1 MIYQIVLRDSCKKCR
16 CGLLSGCMGFERIK
30 KYLTAEVVF
39 LVVFMISLLFAR
51 LIVADRHRIILSE
64 PIGLTSAGL
73 SVRVPA
79 GGGWQS
85 MGSWRDSRI
94 KNSSILVAGLSTGR
108 QQDALV
114 HWRYLREVK
123 ITEPQRR
130 LSKKAEQLKAE
141 IVDAGQTEGA
151 GAAMD
156 WIQLRPDGSSEGMFV
171 ACLQLGNG
179 EVLELEV
186 VVPEKPLFA
195 RRIFEKV
202 SGSVNFEKETYY
214 ER

>member
-1 MIYQIVLRDSCKKCR
+1 MD
-16 CGLLSGCMGFERIK
+16 FERVK

-39 LVVFMISLLFAR
+39 LIVFMISILLAR
-51 LIVADRHRIILSE
+51 LIVADRHRVILSE
-64 PIGLTSAGL
+64 PISLASAGL
-73 SVRVPA
+73 SVRVPG

-85 MGSWRDSRI
+85 MGSWRNSRNE
-94 KNSSILVAGLSTGR
+94 NSSILAAGLSTGR

-114 HWRYLREVK
+114 HWCYILEVK
-123 ITEPQRR
+123 IAEPQRR
-130 LSKKAEQLKAE
+130 LSKRAEQLKAE
-141 IVDAGQTEGA
+141 IIDAGQTEGT

-156 WIQLRPDGSSEGMFV
+156 WIQLRPDGGSEGMFV
-171 ACLQLGNG
+171 GCLQLGYG

-202 SGSVNFEKETYY
+202 SSSVIFEKEMHY
-214 ER
+214 EQ